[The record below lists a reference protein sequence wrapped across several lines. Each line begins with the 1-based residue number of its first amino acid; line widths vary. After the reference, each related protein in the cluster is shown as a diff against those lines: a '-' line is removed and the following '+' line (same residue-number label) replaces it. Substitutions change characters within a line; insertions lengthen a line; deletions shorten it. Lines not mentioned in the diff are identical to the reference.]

1 MEVRSA
7 LGPLPRRPGACSP
20 THACRLVGRP
30 RAGLLIA
37 TPLASGAG
45 LTLETRSSCAWLSGA
60 SRSLAN
66 GTRAG
71 LILGRALA
79 LDAIGW
85 PRALDDRCDATEQA
99 LSTSWR
105 GCYLFVLVSPAARQ
119 T

>member
-1 MEVRSA
+1 LLARSVTRPFTDKQVEV
-7 LGPLPRRPGACSP
+7 
-20 THACRLVGRP
+20 V
-30 RAGLLIA
+30 
-37 TPLASGAG
+37 
-45 LTLETRSSCAWLSGA
+45 
-60 SRSLAN
+60 RSLAN

-105 GCYLFVLVSPAARQ
+105 GCCPLVLVSPAARQ